1 MLDNRQEFEALTHLL
16 SLSLFGEVKDGNQV
30 PDNEMPWELS
40 FVIAGNGKLVIIHPT
55 VDALT
60 WTQIYFFHE
69 GVVQCLSIAQLE

>member
-1 MLDNRQEFEALTHLL
+1 MGNQGPDSKRSSEL
-16 SLSLFGEVKDGNQV
+16 SLA
-30 PDNEMPWELS
+30 
-40 FVIAGNGKLVIIHPT
+40 IAGTGKLVITHPT